1 MARMEVELPTELM
14 KTFEELGEDT
24 QKMLEEMT
32 QEGAKTVLAN
42 VKANVPASF
51 HGSGIMRCLKMTR
64 PYYTPSDG
72 GRNTKVAFYGYFKC
86 HDDAV
91 NRYFQKHRG
100 DNVPAPLVCNLFEYG
115 RSGPSY
121 PRHPFMR
128 KSFKKGQIE
137 SAMMKVQDRYIKG
150 D

>member
-1 MARMEVELPTELM
+1 MARFETELPTDLI
-14 KTFEELGEDT
+14 KTFDELNVET

-32 QEGAKTVLAN
+32 QEGAKTVLEN

-51 HGSGIMRCLKMTR
+51 HNSDIMHCLKITR

-72 GRNTKVAFYGYFKC
+72 GRNTKVAFYGYFE
-86 HDDAV
+86 
-91 NRYFQKHRG
+91 NRYG
-100 DNVPAPLVCNLFEYG
+100 YVVPAPLACNLFEYG
-115 RSGPSY
+115 RSNSPY

-128 KSFKKGQIE
+128 KSFKRGQIE
-137 SAMMKVQDRYIKG
+137 AAMMKVQDRYIKG

>member
-14 KTFEELGEDT
+14 KMFEELGDDT

-51 HGSGIMRCLKMTR
+51 HSSGIMRCLKITR

-72 GRNTKVAFYGYFKC
+72 GRNTKVAFYGYFENEDGK
-86 HDDAV
+86 
-91 NRYFQKHRG
+91 RT
-100 DNVPAPLVCNLFEYG
+100 PAPLVCNLFEYG
-115 RSGPSY
+115 RSNSPY
-121 PRHPFMR
+121 PKHPFMR
-128 KSFKKGQIE
+128 RSFKKGQIE
-137 SAMMKVQDRYIKG
+137 AAMMKVQDKYLPKG
-150 D
+150 

>member
-14 KTFEELGEDT
+14 KVFEELGDDT

-42 VKANVPASF
+42 VNANVPASF
-51 HGSGIMRCLKMTR
+51 RNSGIMRCLKITR

-72 GRNTKVAFYGYFKC
+72 GRNTKVAFYGYFEN
-86 HDDAV
+86 DDGK
-91 NRYFQKHRG
+91 RT
-100 DNVPAPLVCNLFEYG
+100 PAPLVCNLFEYG
-115 RSGPSY
+115 RSSSPY

-128 KSFKKGQIE
+128 RSFKKGQIE
-137 SAMMKVQDRYIKG
+137 AAMMKVQDKYLPRG
-150 D
+150 

>member
-14 KTFEELGEDT
+14 KVFEELGDDT

-42 VKANVPASF
+42 VKTNVPASF
-51 HGSGIMRCLKMTR
+51 HSSGIMRCLKITR

-72 GRNTKVAFYGYFKC
+72 GRNTKVAFYGYFENEDGK
-86 HDDAV
+86 
-91 NRYFQKHRG
+91 RT
-100 DNVPAPLVCNLFEYG
+100 PAPLVCNLFEYG
-115 RSGPSY
+115 RSGSNPPY

-137 SAMMKVQDRYIKG
+137 AAMMKVQDKYLPKG
-150 D
+150 

>member
-14 KTFEELGEDT
+14 KTFEELNVNT

-51 HGSGIMRCLKMTR
+51 HSSGIMRCLKITR

-72 GRNTKVAFYGYFKC
+72 GRNTKVAFYGYFENEDGK
-86 HDDAV
+86 
-91 NRYFQKHRG
+91 RT
-100 DNVPAPLVCNLFEYG
+100 PAPLVCNLFEYG
-115 RSGPSY
+115 RSNSSY
-121 PRHPFMR
+121 PKHPFMR
-128 KSFKKGQIE
+128 RSFKKGQIE
-137 SAMMKVQDRYIKG
+137 AAMMKVQDKYLPEG
-150 D
+150 

>member
-14 KTFEELGEDT
+14 KTFEELGDDT

-51 HGSGIMRCLKMTR
+51 HSSGIMRCLKITR

-72 GRNTKVAFYGYFKC
+72 GRNTKVAFYGYFENEDGK
-86 HDDAV
+86 
-91 NRYFQKHRG
+91 RT
-100 DNVPAPLVCNLFEYG
+100 PAPLVCNLFEYG
-115 RSGPSY
+115 RSNSPY
-121 PRHPFMR
+121 PKHPFMR

-137 SAMMKVQDRYIKG
+137 AAMMKVQDRYIKG

>member
-1 MARMEVELPTELM
+1 MAKFESELPTELM
-14 KTFEELGEDT
+14 KTFEELGNDT

-42 VKANVPASF
+42 VNANVPASF
-51 HGSGIMRCLKMTR
+51 HSSGIMSCLNITR

-72 GRNTKVAFYGYFKC
+72 GRNTKVAFYGYFENEDGK
-86 HDDAV
+86 
-91 NRYFQKHRG
+91 RT
-100 DNVPAPLVCNLFEYG
+100 PAPLVCNLFEYG
-115 RSGPSY
+115 RSNSPY

-128 KSFKKGQIE
+128 KSFRKGQIE
-137 SAMMKVQDRYIKG
+137 AAMMKVQDRYIKG

>member
-1 MARMEVELPTELM
+1 MAKFEANLPTELI
-14 KTFEELGEDT
+14 KTFDELSVDT

-51 HGSGIMRCLKMTR
+51 HNSGIMNCLKITR
-64 PYYTPSDG
+64 PYFTPSDG
-72 GRNTKVAFYGYFKC
+72 GRNTKVAFYGYFMNHNGKKS
-86 HDDAV
+86 
-91 NRYFQKHRG
+91 YKT
-100 DNVPAPLVCNLFEYG
+100 PAPLVCNLFEYG
-115 RSGPSY
+115 RSNSPY

-137 SAMMKVQDRYIKG
+137 AAMMKVQDRYIKG

>member
-14 KTFEELGEDT
+14 KVFEELGDDT

-42 VKANVPASF
+42 VNANVPASF
-51 HGSGIMRCLKMTR
+51 RGSGIMNCLKITR

-72 GRNTKVAFYGYFKC
+72 GRNTKVAFYGYFENEDGK
-86 HDDAV
+86 
-91 NRYFQKHRG
+91 RT
-100 DNVPAPLVCNLFEYG
+100 PAPLVCNLFEYG
-115 RSGPSY
+115 RSSSPY

-137 SAMMKVQDRYIKG
+137 AAMLRVQDRYIKG
-150 D
+150 DS

>member
-1 MARMEVELPTELM
+1 MAKMEVELPTELM
-14 KTFEELGEDT
+14 KVFEELGNDA

-42 VKANVPASF
+42 VNANVPASF
-51 HGSGIMRCLKMTR
+51 HSSGIMQCLKMTR

-72 GRNTKVAFYGYFKC
+72 GRNTKVAFYGYFENEDGK
-86 HDDAV
+86 
-91 NRYFQKHRG
+91 RT
-100 DNVPAPLVCNLFEYG
+100 PAPMVCNLFEYG
-115 RSGPSY
+115 RSKSPY

-137 SAMMKVQDRYIKG
+137 AAMMRVQDKYLPKG
-150 D
+150 

>member
-1 MARMEVELPTELM
+1 MAKFEANLPTDLI
-14 KTFEELGEDT
+14 KTLEELNVDT

-42 VKANVPASF
+42 IRANVPASF
-51 HGSGIMRCLKMTR
+51 HNSDIMKCLKITR
-64 PYYTPSDG
+64 PYRTPSDG
-72 GRNTKVAFYGYFKC
+72 GRNTKVAFYGYFT
-86 HDDAV
+86 
-91 NRYFQKHRG
+91 NRNGKKSYR
-100 DNVPAPLVCNLFEYG
+100 VPAPLVCNLFEYG
-115 RSGPSY
+115 NSSQTY

-137 SAMMKVQDRYIKG
+137 AAMMKVQDRYIKG

>member
-1 MARMEVELPTELM
+1 MAKFEANLPTDLI
-14 KTFEELGEDT
+14 KTFDELNVNT

-51 HGSGIMRCLKMTR
+51 HNSGIMNCLKITR
-64 PYYTPSDG
+64 PYFTPSDG
-72 GRNTKVAFYGYFKC
+72 GRNTKVAFYGYFMNHNGKKS
-86 HDDAV
+86 
-91 NRYFQKHRG
+91 YKT
-100 DNVPAPLVCNLFEYG
+100 PAPLVCNLFEYG
-115 RSGPSY
+115 RSSSPY

-128 KSFKKGQIE
+128 KSFRKGQIE
-137 SAMMKVQDRYIKG
+137 AAMMKVQDRYIKG

>member
-14 KTFEELGEDT
+14 RVFEELGDDT

-51 HGSGIMRCLKMTR
+51 HSSGIMRCLEITR

-72 GRNTKVAFYGYFKC
+72 GRNTKVAFYGYFENEDGK
-86 HDDAV
+86 
-91 NRYFQKHRG
+91 RT
-100 DNVPAPLVCNLFEYG
+100 PAPLVCNLFEYG
-115 RSGPSY
+115 RSNSPY

-128 KSFKKGQIE
+128 RSFKKGQIE
-137 SAMMKVQDRYIKG
+137 AAMMKVQDKYLPEG
-150 D
+150 

>member
-14 KTFEELGEDT
+14 KTFEELGENT

-42 VKANVPASF
+42 VNANVPASF
-51 HGSGIMRCLKMTR
+51 HGSGIMQCLKMTR
-64 PYYTPSDG
+64 PYCTPSDG
-72 GRNTKVAFYGYFKC
+72 GRNTKVAFYGYFENEDGK
-86 HDDAV
+86 
-91 NRYFQKHRG
+91 RT
-100 DNVPAPLVCNLFEYG
+100 PAPLVCNLFEYG
-115 RSGPSY
+115 RSNSPY

-137 SAMMKVQDRYIKG
+137 AAMMKVQDRYIKG

>member
-14 KTFEELGEDT
+14 KMFEELGDDT
-24 QKMLEEMT
+24 KKMLEEMT

-51 HGSGIMRCLKMTR
+51 HSSGIMRCLKITR

-72 GRNTKVAFYGYFKC
+72 GRNTKVAFYGYFENEDGK
-86 HDDAV
+86 
-91 NRYFQKHRG
+91 RT
-100 DNVPAPLVCNLFEYG
+100 PAPLVCNLFEYG
-115 RSGPSY
+115 RSNSPY

-128 KSFKKGQIE
+128 RSFKKGQIE
-137 SAMMKVQDRYIKG
+137 AAMMKVQDKYLPKG
-150 D
+150 

>member
-1 MARMEVELPTELM
+1 MARMEFELPTELM
-14 KTFEELGEDT
+14 KTFEELNVNT

-51 HGSGIMRCLKMTR
+51 HSSGIMRCLKITR

-72 GRNTKVAFYGYFKC
+72 GRNTKVAFYGYFENEDGK
-86 HDDAV
+86 
-91 NRYFQKHRG
+91 RT
-100 DNVPAPLVCNLFEYG
+100 PAPLVCNLFEYG
-115 RSGPSY
+115 RSNSPY

-128 KSFKKGQIE
+128 RSFKKGQIE
-137 SAMMKVQDRYIKG
+137 AAMMKVQDKYLPKG
-150 D
+150 

>member
-14 KTFEELGEDT
+14 KVFEELGDDT

-51 HGSGIMRCLKMTR
+51 HSSGIMRCLKITR

-72 GRNTKVAFYGYFKC
+72 GRNTKVAFYGYFENEDGK
-86 HDDAV
+86 
-91 NRYFQKHRG
+91 RT
-100 DNVPAPLVCNLFEYG
+100 PAPLVCNLFEYG
-115 RSGPSY
+115 RSNSPY
-121 PRHPFMR
+121 PKHPFMR
-128 KSFKKGQIE
+128 RSFKKGQIE
-137 SAMMKVQDRYIKG
+137 AAMMKVQDKYLPKG
-150 D
+150 

>member
-14 KTFEELGEDT
+14 KTFEELGENT

-42 VKANVPASF
+42 VNTNVPASF
-51 HGSGIMRCLKMTR
+51 HGSGIMQCLKMTR

-72 GRNTKVAFYGYFKC
+72 GRNTKVAFYGYFMNHNSK
-86 HDDAV
+86 
-91 NRYFQKHRG
+91 K
-100 DNVPAPLVCNLFEYG
+100 VPAPLVCNLFEYG
-115 RSGPSY
+115 RSNSPY

-128 KSFKKGQIE
+128 RSFKKGQIE
-137 SAMMKVQDRYIKG
+137 AAMMKVQDRYIKG